1 MALANRDRPLA
12 WARPGTAFMR
22 PVHIGERELVFASH
36 FFWPAL
42 AALPL
47 LPSLYAALHG
57 RRLPVGS
64 RQWLIVIGVAA
75 VFLAV
80 VVVLFLFRESLVIDL
95 ERLSYTHR
103 RGYWFI
109 PMTRQGSVHE
119 FQTVALDVPAAGRKG
134 GTTWVASLQFMAPNR
149 RITVANF
156 SDGGKAYA
164 FVEGLARRLD
174 LPVLDRTGAEERTT
188 SLSRID
194 APLAPRAGLAPPRI
208 DAPPAAGIR
217 LAGDAPHRRITLPA
231 MGVNLGVL
239 FLAILPVLLI
249 WLAMTRPPALD
260 AVAAARAAHR
270 HLRPHVAIDP
280 WLWTTT
286 LYSLAGLCVAYL
298 VLLCAARWHIRE
310 RGDSIVATS
319 RVLGINLRR
328 RRFRKDEILAVELRP
343 APAGRAMLYDLHIRA
358 RRRLLIIGT
367 TLREDSARWLEQAVL
382 AMLEAR

>member
-1 MALANRDRPLA
+1 MASAKRDRLPA
-12 WARPGTAFMR
+12 WARPGSAFMR
-22 PVHIGERELVFASH
+22 PLYIGEREMAFASH

-64 RQWLIVIGVAA
+64 RQWLVVIGVAA

-80 VVVLFLFRESLVIDL
+80 VLLLFLLRESLAIDL
-95 ERLSYTHR
+95 ERLSYAYR
-103 RGYWFI
+103 RRHWLS
-109 PMTRQGSVHE
+109 PTTRHGSLHE
-119 FQTVALDVPAAGRKG
+119 FQSVALDTLAGRKSG
-134 GTTWVASLQFMAPNR
+134 VIWIASLQYMAPDK

-164 FVEGLARRLD
+164 FVEDLARRLD

-194 APLAPRAGLAPPRI
+194 APLAPRAGLAPPPI
-208 DAPPAAGIR
+208 DAPPATGIR
-217 LAGDAPHRRITLPA
+217 LTGDAPHRRITLPA
-231 MGVNLGVL
+231 MGVNLGVAVI
-239 FLAILPVLLI
+239 AILPALLV
-249 WLAMTRPPALD
+249 WLAITPLPARQ
-260 AVAAARAAHR
+260 AAAARAAHR

-280 WLWTTT
+280 FLWRTT
-286 LYSLAGLCVAYL
+286 LYVLAGLCVAYL
-298 VLLCAARWHIRE
+298 VLLCVARWQIRE
-310 RGDSIVATS
+310 RGDTIVATS
-319 RVLGINLRR
+319 RALGINLRR

-343 APAGRAMLYDLHIRA
+343 SPAGRAMLYDLQIRA
-358 RRRLLIIGT
+358 RRKLLVIGT
-367 TLREDSARWLEQAVL
+367 TLREDGARWLEQSVL